1 MLVSIGQREGWFLV
15 VSDKLSQQIKMTH
28 KLPLL
33 EQLEHFREQLDQT
46 HENFDLTGEVSFS
59 PLSAPDFRHFFILSY
74 IDD

>member
-1 MLVSIGQREGWFLV
+1 M

-46 HENFDLTGEVSFS
+46 HENFDLTGEVSPS
-59 PLSAPDFRHFFILSY
+59 PLSQKVNLDTLLG
-74 IDD
+74 IDY